1 MVLWS
6 DMARFLIILGLVIVV
21 LGLIWPLVGKL
32 GLGKLPGD
40 IVVERENFSFHFP
53 IATIIVVSVVLTILI
68 NVILR
73 LIGRL

>member
-1 MVLWS
+1 MS
-6 DMARFLIILGLVIVV
+6 RFLIILGLVVV
-21 LGLIWPLVGKL
+21 ALGLFWPLIGRL

-40 IVVERENFSFHFP
+40 IAVERENFSFHFP
-53 IATIIVVSVVLTILI
+53 IVTMIAVSVVLTILI